1 MPFKNYILDC
11 FLNNKFFVVLG
22 VCICLFVASFYII
35 ALWHIAII
43 ATIILGLLTL
53 LEYALLFFT
62 KNSVVGVRVTAPRF
76 SNGDDNKVSI
86 VLHNTTRLHLKI
98 SIVDELPVQFQKRDF
113 KIDNNLK
120 AFEKK
125 KFVYNLRPTQRG
137 VYQFFNVWV
146 YYQTALG
153 FITKRVIAAPAQEV
167 KVYPSYLQ
175 LRNARLK
182 SMATTQEIG
191 ESKATKL
198 SSSLEFDHIKEYV
211 LGDDIR
217 NINWKATARKN
228 QFMVNTYTDERSQQV
243 YCIIDMGR
251 IMKMPFNGL
260 SLLDYSINSALML
273 SYMVLHKNDKIGLVT
288 FTQKVNSFLKANRN
302 NVQMARITELLY
314 KQETAF
320 LESNYE
326 ALINSVKHYAGQRS
340 LIMLYTNFETLNSVQ
355 RHMPYLKLMAAKHL
369 LCVII
374 FENETIKEIHNNYKD
389 TLEGIYVK
397 TIADKYHYEKKRII
411 KELQKEG
418 IMSIF
423 TTPEN
428 LSASTINKYLELKN
442 KRII

>member
-1 MPFKNYILDC
+1 M
-11 FLNNKFFVVLG
+11 
-22 VCICLFVASFYII
+22 
-35 ALWHIAII
+35 
-43 ATIILGLLTL
+43 GL
-53 LEYALLFFT
+53 
-62 KNSVVGVRVTAPRF
+62 
-76 SNGDDNKVSI
+76 
-86 VLHNTTRLHLKI
+86 
-98 SIVDELPVQFQKRDF
+98 
-113 KIDNNLK
+113 
-120 AFEKK
+120 
-125 KFVYNLRPTQRG
+125 
-137 VYQFFNVWV
+137 
-146 YYQTALG
+146 
-153 FITKRVIAAPAQEV
+153 ITKRVIAAPPQAI

-182 SMATTQEIG
+182 SMVTTQEIG

-326 ALINSVKHYAGQRS
+326 ALINSVKQYAGQRS
-340 LIMLYTNFETLNSVQ
+340 LIMLYTNFETLNSVK
-355 RHMPYLKLMAAKHL
+355 RHMPYLKLMASKHL
-369 LCVII
+369 LCVVI
-374 FENETIKEIHNNYKD
+374 FENETIKDIHNNYKD

-397 TIADKYHYEKKRII
+397 TIADKFHYEKKRII

-423 TTPEN
+423 TTPQN
-428 LSASTINKYLELKN
+428 LSATTINKYLELKN